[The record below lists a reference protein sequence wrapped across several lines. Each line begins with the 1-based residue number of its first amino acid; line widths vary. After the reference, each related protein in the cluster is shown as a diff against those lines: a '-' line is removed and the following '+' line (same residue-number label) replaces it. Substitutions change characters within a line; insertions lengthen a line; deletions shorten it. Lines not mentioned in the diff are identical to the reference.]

1 MTILKSLESAFTAWL
16 IKKVDDRITKRE
28 HKIMVLVTEV
38 QQKIANLEALV
49 LAERAQVTAA
59 IDEFAARLKE
69 ALAAASNSGQDL
81 SVLISDLERV
91 EAEIREIYEPKAP
104 AV

>member
-1 MTILKSLESAFTAWL
+1 
-16 IKKVDDRITKRE
+16 
-28 HKIMVLVTEV
+28 MVLVTEV

-69 ALAAASNSGQDL
+69 ALAAAASNSGQDL

-104 AV
+104 TV